1 MLTVLESGA
10 RVQCVP
16 RACLLTA
23 GGDPQPSLAVQCDA
37 NLSPTDTSP
46 SSLGLCASSSSLW
59 VNSDQAGRILG
70 RGQPGWAPVRGTGSA
85 DAQVH
90 VGDGAGKEASDGFD
104 GGLNIHTG

>member
-1 MLTVLESGA
+1 MIIPGDSDARGSQATLRKASASG
-10 RVQCVP
+10 
-16 RACLLTA
+16 L
-23 GGDPQPSLAVQCDA
+23 GWSWGE
-37 NLSPTDTSP
+37 LSWA
-46 SSLGLCASSSSLW
+46 LKGEIL

>member
-1 MLTVLESGA
+1 MKGEIL
-10 RVQCVP
+10 
-16 RACLLTA
+16 
-23 GGDPQPSLAVQCDA
+23 
-37 NLSPTDTSP
+37 
-46 SSLGLCASSSSLW
+46 